1 MSREVESGE
10 MERKGKERKGKEF
23 WGGKEGFASSEP
35 RGFVEEALS

>member
-1 MSREVESGE
+1 MSREVESG
-10 MERKGKERKGKEF
+10 RWKGKERKGKEF